1 MLAGSSSRPYGLPFA
16 PVGRRRRHYRLK
28 ARARDVLE
36 GLGVG
41 LGLVAVVMLGH
52 GLLWLWR

>member
-1 MLAGSSSRPYGLPFA
+1 MRLYGLPFA
-16 PVGRRRRHYRLK
+16 PVGSRRRHYRLK
-28 ARARDVLE
+28 AWARDALE

-52 GLLWLWR
+52 GLAWLVGR

>member
-1 MLAGSSSRPYGLPFA
+1 MLAGDRSRPYGPSGVDA
-16 PVGRRRRHYRLK
+16 VRRRRHYRLK
-28 ARARDVLE
+28 AWARDVLE
-36 GLGVG
+36 GLGLG